1 MQRTIL
7 CFFTLLLVSLGL
19 FGSLS
24 LTYLVWNKQ
33 TDVANELQIKLHELQ
48 NEMKSMLQ
56 VSLNNKVQLDTS
68 ELPQYKAQLKR
79 NVRHADNDSDAHST
93 AEILANALTE
103 IEEMKEILMSYVD
116 CSNNEYN
123 HTKCTL
129 KPGLKGEPGE
139 KGLKGSQ
146 GYKGE
151 HGKTGAVGLQGPP
164 GATGLQG
171 LSGTPGKDGLT
182 GEPGPPGPKGNTG
195 QRGSTGER
203 GAQGNK
209 GERGPKGDMG
219 PQGDPGE
226 KGERGK
232 KGELGDKGTKG
243 NQGYKGEKGEQGPP
257 GINGSQGPPG
267 LPTSAPTTAPTTPTT
282 TAPTI
287 ASTTAAPGECG
298 GPGWR
303 RVVFLNM
310 TDPTHVCPTGLN
322 LTTYSRRTCGRAH
335 SGWHNCSSTTFS
347 VGGSHYSWVCGRAL
361 AYRFGPSWAFYGYNV
376 WGRAGIEDQ
385 YVDGLSLTY
394 GTSGSQQHI
403 WTFTSGVLPNGWSRG
418 EERFLCPCDN
428 GNRYSS
434 PPYVGDDYFCEGVV
448 QSDENQ
454 GTFEPNSLLWSYV
467 NGVCEGSHRCCKFN
481 SPPWFTKNLANS
493 TTEDIELRLCMYN
506 SFSDVPLELLELY
519 VQ

>member
-1 MQRTIL
+1 MNAKDN
-7 CFFTLLLVSLGL
+7 FTLLLVSLGL

-56 VSLNNKVQLDTS
+56 VSLNNKVQLDAS

-103 IEEMKEILMSYVD
+103 IKEMKEILMSYVD
-116 CSNNEYN
+116 CNKNEYN

-139 KGLKGSQ
+139 KGLNGSQ

-151 HGKTGAVGLQGPP
+151 HGKTGAVGPQGPP
-164 GATGLQG
+164 GATGPQG
-171 LSGTPGKDGLT
+171 LSGTPGKDGIT

-226 KGERGK
+226 KGERGE

-267 LPTSAPTTAPTTPTT
+267 LPTSAPTTAPTTPPT

-322 LTTYSRRTCGRAH
+322 LTMYSRRTCGRAH

-403 WTFTSGVLPNGWSRG
+403 WTFTSGILPNGWSRG
-418 EERFLCPCDN
+418 DERFLCPCDN
-428 GNRYSS
+428 GNRYRS
-434 PPYVGDDYFCEGVV
+434 PPYVGDDYFCGGVD

-454 GTFEPNSLLWSYV
+454 GTFGPNSLLWSYV